1 MSGKNRILNT
11 NTVKKDRVFYAKNPP
26 PKEIEEEG
34 IIINEGINE
43 V

>member
-1 MSGKNRILNT
+1 
-11 NTVKKDRVFYAKNPP
+11 VFFYAKNAP

>member
-1 MSGKNRILNT
+1 
-11 NTVKKDRVFYAKNPP
+11 VFFYAKNPP